1 MAHDEQAVEQKPKS
15 WIARLNNIIANRTAV
30 ILSSMWLFWI
40 LLVAIIASYIMQPPK
55 GAFDISLFFIST
67 AFQGLA
73 LPVLAFV
80 SNIQGDR
87 QQAQLD
93 HMQKEIHKELKLI
106 KELIGEQQ
114 NDLTKLEDAEG
125 IDPEALTTKAH
136 TAPIL
141 DHRQLG

>member
-1 MAHDEQAVEQKPKS
+1 MAHDELSSTQKPKS
-15 WIARLNNIIANRTAV
+15 LITRINNAIADKTAV

-40 LLVAIIASYIMQPPK
+40 LLVAIIAAYVIQPPK

-114 NDLTKLEDAEG
+114 DDLTKLEDAEG
-125 IDPEALTTKAH
+125 IDPDAPNLSTH

-141 DHRQLG
+141 ERKD